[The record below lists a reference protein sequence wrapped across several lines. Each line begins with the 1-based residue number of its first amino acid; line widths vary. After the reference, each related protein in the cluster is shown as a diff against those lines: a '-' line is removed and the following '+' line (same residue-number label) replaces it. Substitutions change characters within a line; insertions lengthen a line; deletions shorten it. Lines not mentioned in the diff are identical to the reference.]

1 MEKLMDS
8 FINNCG
14 NSFLQYFERYRYKN
28 LINREDYKAL
38 YDKKQTIFNEFPNVR
53 TFLQDRMI
61 IELTDDDIPAVV
73 LSAYVAGNYTVYVD
87 ITNSSS
93 HTLTVTYLDFDSPL
107 TNKVVDTIPPSSKKS
122 LSIADTRKYGLG
134 AQYMF
139 IGSPIVVDIAD

>member
-61 IELTDDDIPAVV
+61 IELTDDEKDAI
-73 LSAYVAGNYTVYVD
+73 LRLLEIDEEIEKIEMKEFFKLGFKEAYIFFEEQNMLNV
-87 ITNSSS
+87 
-93 HTLTVTYLDFDSPL
+93 
-107 TNKVVDTIPPSSKKS
+107 
-122 LSIADTRKYGLG
+122 
-134 AQYMF
+134 
-139 IGSPIVVDIAD
+139 

>member
-1 MEKLMDS
+1 MKEGNIVDNSKNVIEGQFAEMGDILNEPKRYIPLVVFGDGS
-8 FINNCG
+8 NSSNNTC
-14 NSFLQYFERYRYKN
+14 E
-28 LINREDYKAL
+28 
-38 YDKKQTIFNEFPNVR
+38 
-53 TFLQDRMI
+53 